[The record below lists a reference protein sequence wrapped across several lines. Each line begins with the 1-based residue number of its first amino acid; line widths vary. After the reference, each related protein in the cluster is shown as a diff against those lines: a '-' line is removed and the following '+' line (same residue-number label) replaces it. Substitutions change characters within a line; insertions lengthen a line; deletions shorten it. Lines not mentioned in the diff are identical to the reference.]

1 MDKEYARKLEHSRRP
16 LTDDEK
22 LNLLNDEVKVLNGLG
37 QMDPRFKE
45 MLKDKYVKLNLALKI
60 YGLSP
65 EERFIF
71 NELSPEYK
79 LYEVLAPELKP
90 VGKPEVTSSGMG
102 KGRICK
108 KCGLKRM

>member
-1 MDKEYARKLEHSRRP
+1 MDREYARKLEHSRRP

-22 LNLLNDEVKVLNGLG
+22 LNLLNDEVRLLNGLG
-37 QMDPRFKE
+37 QMDSRFKE

-65 EERFIF
+65 EERLIF
-71 NELSPEYK
+71 DELGSEYQ

-90 VGKPEVTSSGMG
+90 VRKPVVTSTG
-102 KGRICK
+102 KGKSRICK